1 MNICPNC
8 FEELEE
14 SRLLYELYFY
24 EGYGPVS
31 YTHLVHAFAYSA
43 GSRAAIQVRQND
55 TKIVLSRI
63 QRDEEIQYL
72 DAEGNLSFVGYCS
85 LNDKAYRGLFYN
97 SYEEEALS
105 RLDVWE
111 AGTSNLLISVSV
123 KTKLDTFMHWFAIAG
138 TDESPIPVSYTHLWQ
153 DSLWKESVFRSKA
166 ETMN

>member
-1 MNICPNC
+1 MI
-8 FEELEE
+8 L
-14 SRLLYELYFY
+14 
-24 EGYGPVS
+24 
-31 YTHLVHAFAYSA
+31 
-43 GSRAAIQVRQND
+43 
-55 TKIVLSRI
+55 KIVLSRI

-123 KTKLDTFMHWFAIAG
+123 KTKLDTFNALGLRLPALMKVLFFI
-138 TDESPIPVSYTHLWQ
+138 I
-153 DSLWKESVFRSKA
+153 
-166 ETMN
+166 